1 MKERLVTYVQQ
12 DPTNFKVYRIYSNNQ
27 EYEMSRLNDQLTT
40 VPNDTR
46 LVVRLGRA
54 LQPGEVRVRLSLLRM
69 DQTEVLS
76 HPHSLKL
83 TFLFSYTHTTHFH
96 CYSSCLIPIHPFPIF
111 HSSVFQTTDGFY
123 CYKGYDYT

>member
-1 MKERLVTYVQQ
+1 MYVLSISILTLSYFNSFVPTAIDIRIDRRCTLQEMKERLVTYVQQ

-69 DQTEVLS
+69 DQTEV
-76 HPHSLKL
+76 
-83 TFLFSYTHTTHFH
+83 
-96 CYSSCLIPIHPFPIF
+96 
-111 HSSVFQTTDGFY
+111 
-123 CYKGYDYT
+123 